1 MMKGKQRYRLIKGLM
16 PAALG
21 LLGGCVHQEVPAD
34 QWRQGETTELHMA
47 IARAASA
54 DPEEA
59 VTKLRLIAFR
69 SRLPGQEGD
78 GKLVFNSVSTDQ
90 STFKEIVPTGYLDFY
105 FIANEPTNLSAVT
118 TVEQLEAAALTH
130 TAAELASHPVPTA
143 LPMYGC
149 YKEVKAATG
158 GKLYVKGA
166 EQYQFALE
174 RMLAKVSVKLNVKNS
189 NFPAGTGKQVTVDRV
204 QVKSLP
210 AQSYWVSKP
219 YTAGTLIA
227 STQQTATAVTPSAG
241 FNASWEQTFYVPE
254 YILANADKKAYI
266 EVTAHQVGDPTNTC
280 TYLVPIGNAMDDAHR
295 YGDRYDL
302 TRNRH
307 YSFTG
312 NIKGYGNSDLELKLT
327 VQDWSTVPVE
337 GVTGQYVGFKKILMN
352 GVALTEPVTIE
363 NNGTLKVECETNVGG
378 WWVRVRLHDKSI
390 LATGT
395 PTAAVTTVTRQ
406 EQEIAI
412 TLPPSASIDV
422 IEVCATDIAG
432 REVVMKRIIN
442 ACGVIPRSVL
452 VAAGWP
458 EATAPA
464 NGLQVA
470 TRGDSKLPG
479 EAPETE
485 DPVKQL
491 KTNNEGTPGTAA
503 RGLGMGKS
511 NTDAMIAANAGNVQH
526 SAANYCRAMGPEW
539 YLPSWDE
546 LTLFWTYRSLLGPSY
561 TFGAATYW
569 STTET
574 NNNYNFNVN
583 LGNGTSNTGNKTDS
597 YRVRC
602 VRNI

>member
-1 MMKGKQRYRLIKGLM
+1 MKGLM
-16 PAALG
+16 LGALG
-21 LLGGCVHQEVPAD
+21 MLGGCVHQEVPAD

-69 SRLPGQEGD
+69 SRLSGQEGD

-105 FIANEPTNLSAVT
+105 FIANEPTDLSTVT

-219 YTAGTLIA
+219 YTATGTLIA
-227 STQQTATAVTPSAG
+227 STQQTATAVTPPTG

-295 YGDRYDL
+295 YGHRYDL
-302 TRNRH
+302 IRNRH

-337 GVTGQYVGFKKILMN
+337 GVTGEYVKFNRTLLD
-352 GVALTEPVTIE
+352 GVETTDYIMIE
-363 NNGTLKVECETNVGG
+363 SNCRLKVECETNTGS
-378 WWVRVRLHDKSI
+378 WWIRARLHDNSI
-390 LATGT
+390 YATNT
-395 PTAAVTTVTRQ
+395 PTSAVTTVTQ
-406 EQEIAI
+406 QASELNI
-412 TLPPSASIDV
+412 TLPTSPPKIDV
-422 IEVCATDIAG
+422 IEVCGRDLGG
-432 REVVMKRIIN
+432 REIVIKRIFN
-442 ACGVIPRSVL
+442 DNSLIPSSL
-452 VAAGWP
+452 LELAGWP
-458 EATAPA
+458 SDKLPPRGMQT
-464 NGLQVA
+464 A
-470 TRGDSKLPG
+470 TRGNGVLPG
-479 EAPETE
+479 EIAEAE
-485 DPVKQL
+485 DLNMKWQ
-491 KTNNEGTPGTAA
+491 TGTTAIGGTSENA
-503 RGLGMGKS
+503 GTGKS
-511 NTDAMIAANAGNVQH
+511 NTDRMIAANAGSLQH
-526 SAANYCRAMGPEW
+526 PAANYCRTMGPEW
-539 YLPSWDE
+539 YLPSKAE
-546 LTLFWTYRSLLGPSY
+546 LFIIAALEYNGQVRLGNSY
-561 TFGAATYW
+561 TFGAYRYW
-569 STTET
+569 TSSEYAE
-574 NNNYNFNVN
+574 NYSSYFDFEFTA
-583 LGNGTSNTGNKTDS
+583 LGFYFKESEYK
-597 YRVRC
+597 VRC
-602 VRNI
+602 IRNI